1 MSMQIPSVSDVKRGL
16 ESLSHAGVQ
25 ELSRVSG
32 VPFTTIWKIRDG
44 TTENPGM
51 ETVRKFW
58 THIQGAPAT
67 PQPTTEPASAGV

>member
-16 ESLSHAGVQ
+16 ESLSHSGVQ
-25 ELSRVSG
+25 ELSRISG

-58 THIQGAPAT
+58 THIQCADGASQDEKAV
-67 PQPTTEPASAGV
+67 A